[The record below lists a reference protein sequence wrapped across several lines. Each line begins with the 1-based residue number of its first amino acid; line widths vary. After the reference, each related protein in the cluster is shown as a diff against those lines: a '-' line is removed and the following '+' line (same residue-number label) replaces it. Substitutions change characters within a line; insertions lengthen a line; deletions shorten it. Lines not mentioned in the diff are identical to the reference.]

1 MSFIA
6 LEAERLSATSTTT
19 LLSERGPL
27 RGFSATRSRKMVAR
41 LCTTAR
47 RRSNAPSTPYAANFA
62 ASSLN
67 PNAEPVSYPQNPQTR
82 LNLK

>member
-1 MSFIA
+1 
-6 LEAERLSATSTTT
+6 
-19 LLSERGPL
+19 
-27 RGFSATRSRKMVAR
+27 